1 MGHWD
6 RCLVGGLEL
15 LVVFLSSRI
24 LGWGVGCWTRRCRM
38 CLWMLVECTYSK
50 MVQLTWNMRQG
61 LVFQD
66 SKTHDCLCEGWKGE
80 GYEFKHKKKQSY
92 CTWAIDIPP
101 KKNQ

>member
-1 MGHWD
+1 
-6 RCLVGGLEL
+6 
-15 LVVFLSSRI
+15 
-24 LGWGVGCWTRRCRM
+24 
-38 CLWMLVECTYSK
+38 